1 MNEYSFTEKT
11 ILTVNCPNY
20 SSEDF
25 DAFAVRLQ
33 SSGKKSQI
41 AESFNNI
48 NDLQLHH
55 LKHFR
60 HAPYVWKPIN
70 GTIWGGML
78 IDESIDYIHLVL
90 ASKDVVEFLINL
102 DKVELAIN
110 SYNN

>member
-1 MNEYSFTEKT
+1 MSEYTFTEKT

-20 SSEDF
+20 SASDF
-25 DAFAVRLQ
+25 DAFAARLQ
-33 SSGKKSQI
+33 ASGKKSKI

-48 NDLQLHH
+48 SDLQLHH

-90 ASKDVVEFLINL
+90 ASLEVVQFLINL
-102 DKVELAIN
+102 DRVESAIN
-110 SYNN
+110 SHMN